1 MGLPKE
7 FIGGGII
14 AAGIL
19 QATLNPVSTFA
30 VSWTS
35 CSIGPLKLEW
45 GLQSCTFMGNEMEYD
60 TQFTNAM
67 AQVSENFGSLMTG
80 CTVIEVGNIIA
91 MGFGLMAALAGGLG
105 GFAAEDVEATEKAFK
120 GAVVLFSLDAVLRIV
135 GVVMWVGWIM
145 PAIGELNLMEPFKQV
160 IGDFT
165 IPFVQEIS
173 CNYHQWEVGLN
184 VTAIEIVMLFNAAVV
199 VGIMGKPSARVVMPP
214 AGQAVQMISLGQPGT
229 PGMPGMP
236 GPCGAPPPSGIP
248 VPGGLPA
255 QYAMPPHWGQL
266 AYSVQA

>member
-7 FIGGGII
+7 LISGGIVF
-14 AAGIL
+14 AGIL
-19 QATLNPVSTFA
+19 QAILNSVSTFA

-60 TQFTNAM
+60 TQFTNTM
-67 AQVSENFGSLMTG
+67 AQVSKNFGSFMMG
-80 CTVIEVGNIIA
+80 CRVIEVGNIIA
-91 MGFGLMAALAGGLG
+91 MGLGLMAALAGGLG
-105 GFAAEDVEATEKAFK
+105 GSVAEDMEATGKAFK
-120 GAVVLFSLDAVLRIV
+120 GAMVLFSLDAVLRIV

-184 VTAIEIVMLFNAAVV
+184 LTAIEIILLFNAAMV
-199 VGIMGKPSARVVMPP
+199 VGLMGKPSARVVMPP
-214 AGQAVQMISLGQPGT
+214 AGEAVQMMSLGQPGA

-236 GPCGAPPPSGIP
+236 GPYGVPPPGGMSPAGGIP
-248 VPGGLPA
+248 APYG
-255 QYAMPPHWGQL
+255 MPPNWGQP
-266 AYSVQA
+266 AYAVQA